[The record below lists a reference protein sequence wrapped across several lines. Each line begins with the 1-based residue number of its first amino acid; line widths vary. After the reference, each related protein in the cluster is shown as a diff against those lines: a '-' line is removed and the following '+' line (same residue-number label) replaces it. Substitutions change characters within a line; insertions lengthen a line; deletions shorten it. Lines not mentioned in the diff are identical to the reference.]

1 MPLKA
6 NAKNIRWQIRARK
19 QIQELMLRQWSLLEA
34 ENDSILK
41 NRQYFY
47 QMTRMVQTAFSL
59 WRSAFLTNVESDHAE
74 ILKHQREFLERTLTT
89 NAIGFSEEFG
99 RSDFTVA
106 YYNNNAKYR
115 LERECKYDKELKHT
129 SEFQKLLEIG
139 KNDDENPREQVVIWD
154 ICFDALNTCFSKF
167 EERLTPKQTKK

>member
-19 QIQELMLRQWSLLEA
+19 QIQQLMLRQWILLESK
-34 ENDSILK
+34 NDSILK
-41 NRQYFY
+41 NRQDFY
-47 QMTRMVQTAFSL
+47 KITRMVQTAFSL
-59 WRSAFLTNVESDHAE
+59 WRSAFLTNVENKHAE
-74 ILKHQREFLERTLTT
+74 ILKHQKEFLERTLAT

-115 LERECKYDKELKHT
+115 LERECKYDEELEHT

-139 KNDDENPREQVVIWD
+139 KNDDEKPRKQVAIWN
-154 ICFDALNTCFSKF
+154 ICYHALNKCFSKF
-167 EERLTPKQTKK
+167 EARLTQAQTKK